1 MDPLARLVSH
11 EQTEKDVTSNEHM
24 SFDDIDATHVSRSM
38 PKCELAGSYMVARSK
53 ETRQLAPA
61 AQVVLV
67 PLGGATRGAERQSLR
82 ARRG

>member
-11 EQTEKDVTSNEHM
+11 EQTEKDVMSNEHM

-53 ETRQLAPA
+53 ETSPPSARDSSRVGSVRMA
-61 AQVVLV
+61 A
-67 PLGGATRGAERQSLR
+67 AEAQKDST
-82 ARRG
+82 